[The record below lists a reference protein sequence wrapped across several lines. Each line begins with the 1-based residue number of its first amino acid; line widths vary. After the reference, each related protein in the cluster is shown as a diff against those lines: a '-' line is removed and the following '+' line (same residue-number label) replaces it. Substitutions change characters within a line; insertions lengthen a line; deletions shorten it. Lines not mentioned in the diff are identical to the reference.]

1 MRENAGVLLSSHLLD
16 DEDKLDD
23 LKDDDPDAQ
32 HDPNSVKLA
41 AISNGISLFLF
52 LHLR

>member
-16 DEDKLDD
+16 DADTLGD

-32 HDPNSVKLA
+32 HNPNSVINLQQY
-41 AISNGISLFLF
+41 LTEFLCSYF
-52 LHLR
+52 YI